1 MSDKTPIEKI
11 SDVINDFTNSIVGA
25 IAKTYYA
32 KNPDKEPTY
41 AGVGNDL
48 DLSILEIGDII
59 NINGINSPEIAIFL
73 HAATKLVLGFMSGS
87 HWYHT
92 AIYAGDDKIVEA
104 KVACGVRKVGA
115 EILRT
120 ADDVE
125 VYRVDT
131 TEDIKKK
138 AVKFCES
145 KIGLPYNYNWMFI
158 IPIFYPSAKKIEDDR
173 YYCSELV
180 WAAYKVA
187 GNIDINAYPEFK
199 STPPI
204 CGYAVP
210 PRNIADNK
218 KLKVIA
224 RADGRKKT

>member
-1 MSDKTPIEKI
+1 MSEKTPIEKI
-11 SDVINDFTNSIVGA
+11 SDVINNFANHTISA

-32 KNPDKEPTY
+32 INPNEKPTY

-48 DLSILEIGDII
+48 DLSVLEIGDII
-59 NINGINSPEIAIFL
+59 NIHGINSPEVAGL
-73 HAATKLVLGFMSGS
+73 LRPSTKLILGFMSGS

-92 AIYAGDDKIVEA
+92 AIYAGDGNIVEA
-104 KVACGVRKVGA
+104 WTPNVRKVSA
-115 EILRT
+115 EILKT

-131 TEDIKKK
+131 TEDVKKK

-158 IPIFYPSAKKIEDDR
+158 IPIFYPSAKKIENDK

-199 STPPI
+199 ITPPI
-204 CGYAVP
+204 CGYAVAP
-210 PRNIADNK
+210 QNIGDNK
-218 KLKVIA
+218 RLKVIA